1 MVAIKEAF
9 KLEQI
14 SLNNKLCMKITFYG
28 TLIQEDAIVIS
39 NEWKEIFTLNKDKKL
54 IVIFN
59 AKEMDDYAP
68 MARIA
73 IQKTI
78 NEFKHQ
84 IENIWLVTDSKLIA
98 AGALVMG
105 MFTSIKIK
113 TVDVESKIM
122 V

>member
-9 KLEQI
+9 KLEEV
-14 SLNNKLCMKITFYG
+14 SLNNKLCMRITFYG
-28 TLIQEDAIVIS
+28 VLIQEDAVAIC
-39 NEWKEIFTLNKDKKL
+39 NEWKEIFTLNKEKK
-54 IVIFN
+54 IVIIFN

-73 IQKTI
+73 IQKNI
-78 NEFKHQ
+78 NEFKKQ
-84 IENIWLVTDSKLIA
+84 IESIWIVTDSKLIT

-105 MFTSIKIK
+105 MFTSFKIK
-113 TVDVESKIM
+113 TVDAENKII